1 MLLIFT
7 NDFSCYL
14 CFSLWSKFCGLI
26 ESMKTTKISIQ
37 RIKINSQYIN
47 LMQRQYINLMQRQY
61 INLMQR
67 RKQCSQHNFI
77 AFQDLRQHERVK
89 ITLTGE

>member
-47 LMQRQYINLMQRQY
+47 LMQRQYINLMQR
-61 INLMQR
+61 